1 MKATTTWILIADG
14 ARARVFLN
22 DGPGKGLK
30 PAIPEELS
38 ADLPKTREVIS
49 DRPGSKSGPGAGT
62 SHGFAPREDWQQ
74 FEKRR
79 FAGGIAKMLN
89 AAARRNAYDRLVL
102 VAPPEPLGALR
113 SKLDS
118 ATRGRIIKEIGKDLT
133 GVPPHALPKRLTSDD
148 LVL

>member
-14 ARARVFLN
+14 ARARVYLN

-30 PAIPEELS
+30 PAVPEEFS
-38 ADLPKTREVIS
+38 ADLPRTRDVIS
-49 DRPGSKSGPGAGT
+49 DRPGIKSGPGA
-62 SHGFAPREDWQQ
+62 SHGFAPREDWHQ

-79 FAGGIAKMLN
+79 FAGSMAKMLN
-89 AAARRNAYDRLVL
+89 EAAHRNAYDRLVL

-113 SKLDS
+113 AKLD
-118 ATRGRIIKEIGKDLT
+118 ATTRGLVVKEIGKDLT
-133 GVPPHALPKRLTSDD
+133 GVPAHDLPKRLNSDD